1 MIVKKMKIKINW
13 KKMKI
18 RLSKIFKK
26 KKIKMKNQMRR
37 KKNKKFIK
45 YKIKAIKFNLI
56 NNKY

>member
-1 MIVKKMKIKINW
+1 
-13 KKMKI
+13 
-18 RLSKIFKK
+18 
-26 KKIKMKNQMRR
+26 MKNKMRK